1 MNGDYG
7 LGVAEEEVVD
17 RPFERLLAVLAFV
30 NRHRYRRSPW
40 ARFAEKELHL
50 AKSQLLSKKIEDLRR
65 EECRCLL
72 LKRRGTEL
80 ACQILAS
87 KSEIDALE
95 ARHQAAACEDLKRE
109 IEELEE
115 KEKTRDEFYNLRMS
129 ELEEFKE
136 STRRFLLDNRDKVQ
150 KLQDSVSENTC
161 DLLAMQLV
169 LCNVMPLQL
178 KSTLNLLQ
186 GSDGYMDNGRIAAGE
201 TKKSELLAEK
211 EKLEKYL
218 ISSDHLR
225 TLLQKQLHKMLI
237 SQDKKK
243 TKALTKD
250 QVEK

>member
-1 MNGDYG
+1 M
-7 LGVAEEEVVD
+7 AF
-17 RPFERLLAVLAFV
+17 PSTFQERLQQMEATRNQRLLLLQ
-30 NRHRYRRSPW
+30 
-40 ARFAEKELHL
+40 AEKELHL

-95 ARHQAAACEDLKRE
+95 ARHQAAACEYRDLKRE

-150 KLQDSVSENTC
+150 KLQDSVSEYLLQNTC

>member
-1 MNGDYG
+1 M
-7 LGVAEEEVVD
+7 AF
-17 RPFERLLAVLAFV
+17 PSTFQERLQQMEATRNQRLLLLQ
-30 NRHRYRRSPW
+30 
-40 ARFAEKELHL
+40 AEKELHL

-95 ARHQAAACEDLKRE
+95 ARHQAAACEYRDLKRE

-150 KLQDSVSENTC
+150 KLQDSFWE
-161 DLLAMQLV
+161 
-169 LCNVMPLQL
+169 
-178 KSTLNLLQ
+178 
-186 GSDGYMDNGRIAAGE
+186 GSDGYMDNGRIAAAE

-237 SQDKKK
+237 SQGKKK

>member
-1 MNGDYG
+1 M
-7 LGVAEEEVVD
+7 AF
-17 RPFERLLAVLAFV
+17 PSTFQERLQQMEATRNQRLLLLQ
-30 NRHRYRRSPW
+30 
-40 ARFAEKELHL
+40 AEKELHL

-95 ARHQAAACEDLKRE
+95 ARHQAAACEYRDLKRE

-150 KLQDSVSENTC
+150 KLQDSVSE
-161 DLLAMQLV
+161 
-169 LCNVMPLQL
+169 L

>member
-1 MNGDYG
+1 M
-7 LGVAEEEVVD
+7 AF
-17 RPFERLLAVLAFV
+17 PSTFQERLHQMEATRNQRLLLLQV
-30 NRHRYRRSPW
+30 
-40 ARFAEKELHL
+40 EKELHL

-95 ARHQAAACEDLKRE
+95 ARHQAAECEYRDLKRE

-136 STRRFLLDNRDKVQ
+136 SIRRFLLDNRDKVQ
-150 KLQDSVSENTC
+150 KLQDSVSE
-161 DLLAMQLV
+161 
-169 LCNVMPLQL
+169 
-178 KSTLNLLQ
+178 
-186 GSDGYMDNGRIAAGE
+186 GSDGYMDNGRIAAAE

-225 TLLQKQLHKMLI
+225 TLLQKKLHKMLI

>member
-1 MNGDYG
+1 M
-7 LGVAEEEVVD
+7 AF
-17 RPFERLLAVLAFV
+17 PSTFQERLQQMEATRNQRLLLLQ
-30 NRHRYRRSPW
+30 
-40 ARFAEKELHL
+40 AEKELHL

-95 ARHQAAACEDLKRE
+95 ARHQAAACEYRDLKRE

-150 KLQDSVSENTC
+150 KLQDSFWENTC

-186 GSDGYMDNGRIAAGE
+186 GSDGYMDNGRIAAAE

-237 SQDKKK
+237 SQGKKK